1 MLTDILMLVGGMVL
15 LLTGGRLLIAGAV
28 SSATRLGVS
37 TLLIGLTLVAWG
49 TSAPELALN
58 LVSAAKG
65 RGDLALGNVV
75 GANICNMGLV
85 LGLCALIRPLLVE
98 ERIIRVELVLNALV
112 LGLLTGVGLSLGL
125 PWWTAAALLGLF
137 AVYSVWT
144 IRTAVHQSAA
154 TRLERR
160 AEAAAAAAAAAQA
173 DRATSGNRSGN
184 GGQNGGGNGEGSDQ
198 PLGWWAIAA
207 CFAVGLPLLG
217 YGGSLASD
225 GAVGIAAALGV
236 PSAVIGVTVVSI
248 GTTLPEMITGL
259 MAVRM
264 GQADL
269 AMGNAIGSCLFNV
282 CAIFGLAGLISPPEV
297 GGLSGPFALPMIT
310 MVVLALVLIPMS
322 RTTGRTVSRIE
333 GGVLLAIYALFLTAS
348 AVLALQRG

>member
-1 MLTDILMLVGGMVL
+1 MLMDALMLAGGMVL
-15 LLTGGRLLIAGAV
+15 LLAGGRLLIAGAV
-28 SSATRLGVS
+28 STATRLGVS

-58 LVSAAKG
+58 LVSAGKG

-98 ERIIRVELVLNALV
+98 VRIIKVELVLNAA
-112 LGLLTGVGLSLGL
+112 LLCLMAAVGLSVGL
-125 PWWTAAALLGLF
+125 PWWTAAALLGVF
-137 AVYSVWT
+137 VVYSTWT
-144 IRTAVHQSAA
+144 IRTAVRQSAA

-160 AEAAAAAAAAAQA
+160 VEAEAQA
-173 DRATSGNRSGN
+173 EAGVVGAES
-184 GGQNGGGNGEGSDQ
+184 GEGG
-198 PLGWWAIAA
+198 PLGWLAIAV

-225 GAVGIAAALGV
+225 GAVGIAAGLGV
-236 PSAVIGVTVVSI
+236 PPAIIGVTIVSI
-248 GTTLPEMITGL
+248 GTTLPELITGL

-264 GQADL
+264 GQSDL

-282 CAIFGLAGLISPPEV
+282 CAIFGIAGLIAPPEV
-297 GGLSGPFALPMIT
+297 GGMSGPFAMPMIT
-310 MVVLALVLIPMS
+310 MAVLAVVLIPMS

-333 GGVLLAIYALFLTAS
+333 GGVLLAAYALFLAAS
-348 AVLALQRG
+348 AALAVHKP

>member
-28 SSATRLGVS
+28 STATRLGVS

-98 ERIIRVELVLNALV
+98 ERIIRVELVLNAVV
-112 LGLLTGVGLSLGL
+112 LGLLASVGLSLGL

-137 AVYSVWT
+137 VVYSVWT
-144 IRTAVHQSAA
+144 IRAAVHQSAA

-160 AEAAAAAAAAAQA
+160 TEAAAAAAAAQA
-173 DRATSGNRSGN
+173 
-184 GGQNGGGNGEGSDQ
+184 GGGAGETGGGNGGGNGGVDQ

>member
-1 MLTDILMLVGGMVL
+1 MLTDALMLAGGMVL
-15 LLTGGRLLIAGAV
+15 LLAGGRLLIAGAV
-28 SSATRLGVS
+28 STATRLGVS

-58 LVSAAKG
+58 LVSAGKG

-98 ERIIRVELVLNALV
+98 VRIIRVELVLNAVLLCLV
-112 LGLLTGVGLSLGL
+112 AGVGLSVGL
-125 PWWTAAALLGLF
+125 PWWTAAALLGVF
-137 AVYSVWT
+137 AVYSGWT
-144 IRTAVHQSAA
+144 IRAAVRESAA
-154 TRLERR
+154 ARLERR
-160 AEAAAAAAAAAQA
+160 AEAEAQA
-173 DRATSGNRSGN
+173 KA
-184 GGQNGGGNGEGSDQ
+184 GGNDDGPPGIERA
-198 PLGWWAIAA
+198 LGWPAIAA

-225 GAVGIAAALGV
+225 GAVGIAAGLGV
-236 PSAVIGVTVVSI
+236 PPAIIGVTIVSI
-248 GTTLPEMITGL
+248 GTTLPELITGL

-264 GQADL
+264 GQSDL

-282 CAIFGLAGLISPPEV
+282 CAIFGIAGLIAPPEV
-297 GGLSGPFALPMIT
+297 GGMAGPFAVPMIT
-310 MVVLALVLIPMS
+310 MAVLAVVLIPMS

-333 GGVLLAIYALFLTAS
+333 GGILLAMYAAFLALS
-348 AVLALQRG
+348 AVLAMGRDPST

>member
-1 MLTDILMLVGGMVL
+1 MDALMLAGGMVL
-15 LLTGGRLLIAGAV
+15 LLAGGRLLIAGAV
-28 SSATRLGVS
+28 STATRLGVS

-58 LVSAAKG
+58 VVSASKG

-98 ERIIRVELVLNALV
+98 VRIIKVELVLNAALLCLV
-112 LGLLTGVGLSLGL
+112 AGVGLSVGL
-125 PWWTAAALLGLF
+125 PWWAAATLLGVF
-137 AVYSVWT
+137 AVYSAWT
-144 IRTAVHQSAA
+144 IRTAVRQSAA
-154 TRLERR
+154 TRQERR
-160 AEAAAAAAAAAQA
+160 DAAEAQA
-173 DRATSGNRSGN
+173 EAGAV
-184 GGQNGGGNGEGSDQ
+184 GGEKVEGE
-198 PLGWWAIAA
+198 PLGWLAIVV

-225 GAVGIAAALGV
+225 GAVGIAAGLGV
-236 PSAVIGVTVVSI
+236 PPAIIGVTIVSI
-248 GTTLPEMITGL
+248 GTTLPELITGL

-264 GQADL
+264 GQSDL

-282 CAIFGLAGLISPPEV
+282 CAIFGIAGLIAPPEV
-297 GGLSGPFALPMIT
+297 GGMSGPFALPMIT
-310 MVVLALVLIPMS
+310 MAILAVVLIPMS

-333 GGVLLAIYALFLTAS
+333 GGVLLAAYALFLAAS
-348 AVLALQRG
+348 AMLAVHKD